1 MAELKRYS
9 GRSLEEA
16 MGKVNEALGPGAE
29 ILEAKRVR
37 RGGVLGV
44 MKRDVVEVVAKPR
57 PARAPAAAARERA
70 ERPSPAER
78 AAANVRRTAPDRAP
92 RPARAVRAEDHGID
106 FADRL
111 HSLIDEV
118 DLREDRQLLQRPAPA
133 PAMAVA
139 GSGRRFTDDD
149 LAPLSDEPAP
159 RRATRLTAAVATSAT
174 TAGAPHPAA
183 SVRRDATAS
192 SRARTATRA
201 GTSSATLQT
210 AATAS
215 RQAAAGTP
223 RPAARPTAP
232 TAPAAPRQG
241 AATRRAGTRN
251 PARPYAPA
259 ALVAEV
265 DELAEANER
274 AAHSAALASPAPV
287 DHTPVRAAQSMA
299 GASTTIDLR
308 ERRYG
313 PSWSEDALRDLGLP
327 DVVLDLMPMAV
338 LRTDLEWTVALESAI
353 RAIVPAPTMPVAM
366 CGYGPQ
372 SAVKILESMLGGC
385 AMGEMRLQ
393 DRSVMAT
400 PFELALAVR
409 QCLSQ

>member
-1 MAELKRYS
+1 LAELKRYS

-57 PARAPAAAARERA
+57 PARAPAASPGTRA
-70 ERPSPAER
+70 ERPSPVER
-78 AAANVRRTAPDRAP
+78 AAANARRASVDRTPQPAP
-92 RPARAVRAEDHGID
+92 RAARAMRTEPRIED
-106 FADRL
+106 FADQL

-118 DLREDRQLLQRPAPA
+118 DLREDRQLLQRAAPPAPA
-133 PAMAVA
+133 TA

-159 RRATRLTAAVATSAT
+159 RRAARITASAASAATATAAA
-174 TAGAPHPAA
+174 
-183 SVRRDATAS
+183 RATAS
-192 SRARTATRA
+192 ASARREAGTTPRPRTATR
-201 GTSSATLQT
+201 T
-210 AATAS
+210 AASTAP
-215 RQAAAGTP
+215 RQAAP
-223 RPAARPTAP
+223 VRRS
-232 TAPAAPRQG
+232 G
-241 AATRRAGTRN
+241 ARN
-251 PARPYAPA
+251 PGRPYAPA
-259 ALVAEV
+259 AALATS
-265 DELAEANER
+265 DELAEADER
-274 AAHSAALASPAPV
+274 MMHGAAFGSAPSSAPAPV
-287 DHTPVRAAQSMA
+287 DHAPVRAAQPGA
-299 GASTTIDLR
+299 GTQTIDLR

-313 PSWSEDALRDLGLP
+313 PSWSEEALRDLGLP

-338 LRTDLEWTVALESAI
+338 LRTDLEWTVALEAAI